1 VGSSGGK
8 RRKAGGKPRAAQGPV
23 VHGHESENWLLT
35 TPETVTDVRGGRMG
49 LVPVLS
55 GRWPD
60 TSSLRWLG
68 FGIVVA
74 LSHLKW
80 RRRSR

>member
-8 RRKAGGKPRAAQGPV
+8 RRKTVRRPRAAQGPV
-23 VHGHESENWLLT
+23 VRGHETENWFLT
-35 TPETVTDVRGGRMG
+35 APENVVNLRPARVG
-49 LVPVLS
+49 VSPILS

>member
-1 VGSSGGK
+1 V
-8 RRKAGGKPRAAQGPV
+8 QGPV
-23 VHGHESENWLLT
+23 VHGHETENWFLT
-35 TPETVTDVRGGRMG
+35 APETVVGVRGGNRGMT
-49 LVPVLS
+49 VIQS

-68 FGIVVA
+68 LGIVVA
-74 LSHLKW
+74 LGHLKW